1 MADAEFTK
9 KYGCYDQFNGARGE
23 YRVYVVVRDTSFIT
37 TVQYLNEKDP
47 ITGFTKETERV
58 MRFSTADEAWDFL
71 LTTVNGGGWRH
82 SDDWP
87 VETPAV
93 W

>member
-1 MADAEFTK
+1 MTDTVFTK
-9 KYGCYDQFNGARGE
+9 RYGCYDQINGAH
-23 YRVYVVVRDTSFIT
+23 RVYVVVRDTTMVT
-37 TVQYLNEKDP
+37 TVQYLDEKDP

-58 MRFSTADEAWDFL
+58 MRFSTADKAWEFL

-87 VETPAV
+87 REEMPV